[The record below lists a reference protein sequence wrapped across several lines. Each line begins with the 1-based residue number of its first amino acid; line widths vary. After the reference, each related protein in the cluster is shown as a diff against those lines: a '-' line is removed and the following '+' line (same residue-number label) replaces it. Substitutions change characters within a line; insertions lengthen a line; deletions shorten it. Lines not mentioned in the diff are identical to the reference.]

1 MEKAIF
7 PEGPFIHPPCQGKPF
22 VPPFLPDSETQPGGL
37 ETNLCMPTEPA
48 AEIPAYFDLMNSDAT
63 TPPTRDVLQKRLDN
77 AADAKQNPPSP
88 TFFNAAEWETLQAVC
103 ACALPLPPEITP
115 ALIASAIDKR
125 LAGGKG
131 DGWRY
136 DALPPDGEA
145 FKIGLQGVDATATAQ
160 FGAGFAGIDAEKQS
174 SLLTQ
179 IKNGQVGGPSWNTVP
194 PKRFWEEL
202 LAEMVEG
209 LYSHPIAQAS
219 IGYIGF
225 ADAKG
230 WTKIGLNMVETPHT
244 SDITPAPDDLK
255 IVPLVT
261 GAGKSETPD
270 PVDAVVIGT
279 GAGGAPLLASLAR
292 AGLKVVA
299 LEAGAAWNPPADFP
313 TDERA
318 QEKLFWRDE
327 RLSAGANPLAF
338 GNNNSGA
345 GVGGS
350 TLHYTAYTPRPH
362 PDDFTLHT
370 DFGVGVDWPLSYA
383 DLEPY
388 LGQVETFLGVSGPN
402 PYPWGGPRTSGYA
415 LPPLPLNAA
424 AQLME
429 RACKTLG
436 ITTSPAPNAALSKKY
451 YQDGVGWRPAC
462 TNRGFC
468 QAGCSVRAKAS
479 MDVTYL
485 PVAVHFGAEIRPEC
499 FVTKIE
505 RDTSGAVSGVV
516 YLQNG
521 QEVRQATKNVF
532 LCAGAIETPRLLLL
546 NDMGNGSGQVG
557 RNFMAHPGWQVWGQ
571 FDESTYPHKGI
582 PGGLISEDTHR
593 PKDADFAGGYLLQS
607 IGVMPVTYVSQMA
620 RATGRFGDDLKN
632 HMEGYNHVAG
642 INILGDGLPYEN
654 NYMELSDEKDA
665 RGFAKPRI
673 YHTAGENEKRM
684 NAHADKIMRQIW
696 QAAGAKD
703 VWSFERYAHIIG
715 TCRMGDKS
723 NNSVVSTNGAVWDV
737 PGLYICDN
745 SVFPS
750 ALSVNPALTIMALA
764 LRTAERFLAAR

>member
-1 MEKAIF
+1 MPDQPS
-7 PEGPFIHPPCQGKPF
+7 PE
-22 VPPFLPDSETQPGGL
+22 T
-37 ETNLCMPTEPA
+37 PA
-48 AEIPAYFDLMNSDAT
+48 FFDLLPTDAV
-63 TPPTRDVLQKRLDN
+63 TPQTRAVLQKRLDN
-77 AADAKQNPPSP
+77 AAEAVQNPPTP
-88 TFFNAAEWETLQAVC
+88 TFFNADEWETLCAVC
-103 ACALPLPPEITP
+103 AAALPKLKGITP
-115 ALIASAIDKR
+115 AFIASAIDER

-145 FKIGLQGVDATATAQ
+145 RRVGLRGVEEAAQ
-160 FGAGFAGIDAEKQS
+160 AAFDGAGFAALDGDKQS
-174 SLLTQ
+174 QLLES
-179 IKNGQVGGPSWNTVP
+179 IKNGSVSGPSWEIVP
-194 PKRFWEEL
+194 AGRFWEEL
-202 LAEMVEG
+202 LAEMAEVF
-209 LYSHPIAQAS
+209 YSHPLAQAS

-230 WTKIGLNMVETPHT
+230 WTKIGLNMVETPHD
-244 SDITPAPDDLK
+244 SEITPAPEDLQ
-255 IVPLVT
+255 VAPLIKAS
-261 GAGKSETPD
+261 AGND
-270 PVDAVVIGT
+270 GPVDAVVIGT
-279 GAGGAPLLASLAR
+279 GAGGAPILAALAR
-292 AGLKVVA
+292 AGLSVVA
-299 LEAGAAWNPPADFP
+299 LEAGAAWNPTTDFP

-327 RLSAGANPLAF
+327 RLSAGQNPLAF

-362 PDDFTLHT
+362 PDDFTLYS
-370 DFGVGVDWPLSYA
+370 DFGVGVNWPIGYA

-402 PYPWGGPRTSGYA
+402 PYPWGGPRSSGYA

-424 AQLME
+424 ALLME

-436 ITTSPAPNAALSKKY
+436 IATSPAPNAALSKKY

-505 RDTSGAVSGVV
+505 RDASGAVSGVV
-516 YLQNG
+516 YTQNG
-521 QEVRQATKNVF
+521 QETRQSTKAVF

-546 NDMGNGSGQVG
+546 NDMGNASGQVG

-571 FDESTYPHKGI
+571 FDETTFPHKGI

-620 RATGRFGDDLKN
+620 RATGRFGGDLGR

-642 INILGDGLPYEN
+642 INILGDGLPYAQ
-654 NYMELSDEKDA
+654 NYMELSDEKDE
-665 RGFAKPRI
+665 RGYPKPRI
-673 YHTAGENEKRM
+673 YHTAGENEHRM
-684 NAHADKIMRQIW
+684 NAHADRIMRQIW
-696 QAAGAKD
+696 EAAGAKD

-715 TCRMGDKS
+715 TCRMGDKPD
-723 NNSVVSTNGAVWDV
+723 NSVVNTDGAVWDV

-764 LRTAERFLAAR
+764 LRTAEKFLAAR